1 LRLEEVVT
9 LLEPFAVQT
18 DVLQSN
24 TQSLSTIIPS
34 LLNLECHLQQS
45 SAPKTLTSK
54 LLTDFR
60 CRFAFILNQDSIN
73 FNPLPAAACLLD
85 PSLADV
91 LLSPDLSSLLHA
103 AKMMILKLS
112 GQGLSS
118 SNDATPDSSAGPPA
132 LKRFKFLATRL
143 ETTTTSSSTLST
155 SQKQDTVLNQLNRY
169 IADTADRFTCNSTT
183 EALMFW
189 HNRKSTYSKLSDIA
203 EDLLTAPASQAYV
216 ERIFSLCGM
225 LTTGRRNRMKT
236 SLEMRVFLKL
246 NKNIA

>member
-1 LRLEEVVT
+1 LLWKNSVQKLLGRSRVLDSEYTALSFTSGFPFIVT
-9 LLEPFAVQT
+9 PLEPFAVQT

-54 LLTDFR
+54 LRTDFR
-60 CRFAFILNQDSIN
+60 CRFAFILDQVSIN
-73 FNPLPAAACLLD
+73 FNLLPAAACLLD

-118 SNDATPDSSAGPPA
+118 SNDATPDSSVGPPA

-143 ETTTTSSSTLST
+143 ETTTTSSSTLFYQSKT
-155 SQKQDTVLNQLNRY
+155 GHC
-169 IADTADRFTCNSTT
+169 I
-183 EALMFW
+183 
-189 HNRKSTYSKLSDIA
+189 KSA
-203 EDLLTAPASQAYV
+203 EPVHSNY
-216 ERIFSLCGM
+216 
-225 LTTGRRNRMKT
+225 GRQIHMQFYN
-236 SLEMRVFLKL
+236 
-246 NKNIA
+246 